1 MARIEWARASQFNW
15 VFDNSG
21 GVKLQEAVAGRYGGG
36 LATVAADGKV
46 RLSLPL
52 PGAGRVYYI
61 RGVWRQET
69 VFGWEGFWAE
79 PSEGDLTNYYL
90 GGTFSNAAGVTII
103 TLGTPLPPG
112 TAVQVYYIYDTPAR
126 SERYEALNIYP
137 CIRRAYRGRDDFTYD
152 FAVDRFLDLMSCLH
166 FAGELQGKDNT
177 PAIRFLWQALMAREN
192 SCQPPLVLDTFER
205 HLWEKGPFLMYRG
218 TTSGAEFQVFRTEAE
233 VGVRNR
239 LLHVKAHLP
248 GLWEGAWFGYGLGW
262 SLLEPPFSTLSR
274 VSFRVKGV
282 AGSTRVHQVAK
293 YGSGSATLVLLGN
306 YQHQERRLFVIQ
318 IQNGG
323 EIGTATYRWSKDGGR
338 TWEEEGVV
346 TGDRQHPVPLDGG
359 LEVAWEGGS
368 GTHFVTG
375 DYWTFW
381 GGEPAEHPRRLLVV
395 LNDASPGTENP
406 WGPEHTFVHALP
418 DRFPELTAFDLPF
431 HQFWRRD
438 NLIDDGDRVRATWG
452 TWHAASQPDQSLI
465 LLYDREE
472 TEEIFGDRY
481 YTQRCLT
488 WNLSES
494 ATAFGAWCGIDPG
507 RCPSQGR
514 STLNFLLK
522 PEISGLSSISI
533 RVKVKDARGSYFYQD
548 KVVQVGVWQ
557 RVSVS
562 LGSLQLESG
571 SLPLTHPLQAVDIGI
586 PSQPPTNG
594 IFLLT
599 DLKFDE
605 HLTFAGASYLRLL
618 EFKIEQQGQELHEW
632 WLDEVGL
639 DLMATDPYPY
649 VPRLAISLTP
659 WGQNPWRGP
668 TLTHYAHPLGPYLAG
683 DTARLDTFLAFLKD
697 AQDGYNNI
705 YSGQKG
711 PLFPVHTRNDLENV
725 PLCGE
730 ENFNRF
736 TWWPR
741 FRDYRKKAVLYL
753 FNGNCQ
759 DSSGSGAHGP
769 TTGVSFT
776 TGLCQPGNTSLVVPG
791 TNIFFSHH
799 PAMNFNQGEVTLTI
813 VFKAPFLTSSA
824 PTLIQ
829 KSSLGKGF
837 LLKQTANNSP
847 AGHFRLINGANLD
860 IPVGNVFDNQWHI
873 LSFVMDLPKRVV
885 YTYRDGSL
893 VSTTS
898 IPFPPDFDNPG
909 LLRFGQWSGTTPGQV
924 DYYSLE
930 RRLISGTEQAARW
943 KIIRGLENGSSYPEA
958 GYALGQYW
966 AFLRLAEYYFVS
978 GDSRAWDLLNPWLAW
993 LDVAGAPD
1001 GSGWKFPLFF
1011 SEFGQAYG
1019 SGYDPGAAAS
1029 LAVGCLYIYMRNG
1042 DSRAG
1047 TWARRILDD
1056 LRVNRQSPEYQY
1068 LYKSDYHYAWLNALV
1083 AHAFGLAVTGRPGQ
1097 AHDFAETQND
1107 RSHFQNMVQKFFV
1120 MSGDSKPNVLNSDL
1134 IPFAFVENTDIWD
1147 YAPHYIMQRQMGS
1160 MEGVVLMLHAAVDW
1174 GLFSGDWSWYET
1186 LKGFILADHRVG
1198 LAPHQISRLSLSRSA
1213 AGVRN
1218 VIRLR
1223 FADFDRNPA
1232 SYAEERE
1239 EAAVRAWGEQVL
1251 DVDCRYGAPVIVED
1265 PETARLIARR
1275 LLTRLSLPWEM
1286 VHLTT
1291 WLEGVRLEVG
1301 DTVALTSDFHGFQG
1315 EEFILFGKTVDL
1327 NRRRVELELARPAPA
1342 RP

>member
-36 LATVAADGKV
+36 LATVAADGTV
-46 RLSLPL
+46 RLSPSL
-52 PGAGRVYYI
+52 PGVGRVYYV

-69 VFGWEGFWAE
+69 VFGWEGFWAD
-79 PSEGDLTNYYL
+79 PSEGDRTNYYL
-90 GGTFSNAAGVTII
+90 GGTFSNGAGVTTI

-112 TAVQVYYIYDTPAR
+112 TPVQVYYIYDTGGR
-126 SERYEALNIYP
+126 SERYEPLNIYP

-166 FAGELQGKDNT
+166 FAGEPQGKDNT
-177 PAIRFLWQALMAREN
+177 PAIRFLWQALLAREH
-192 SCQPPLVLDTFER
+192 SCEPPLMLDTFER
-205 HLWEKGPFLMYRG
+205 QLWEKGPFLMYRG
-218 TTSGAEFQVFRTEAE
+218 TTPGAEFQIFRTEAE

-262 SLLEPPFSTLSR
+262 SLTEPPFSELSR
-274 VSFRVKGV
+274 VSLRVKGA
-282 AGSTRVHQVAK
+282 AGSTRVHQVTK
-293 YGSGSATLVLLGN
+293 YGSGSATLVLSGD
-306 YQHQERRLFVIQ
+306 YQHQERRLFVLQ
-318 IQNGG
+318 IEHGG
-323 EIGTATYRWSKDGGR
+323 EIGTATFRWSKDGGR

-346 TGDRQHPVPLDGG
+346 TGDREHPVPLYGG
-359 LEVAWEGGS
+359 LEVAWEGGA
-368 GTHFVTG
+368 GTHFYSG

-395 LNDASPGTENP
+395 LNDASPGVENP
-406 WGPEHTFVHALP
+406 WGPEHTYVHALP
-418 DRFPELTAFDLPF
+418 DRFPELTAFELPF

-452 TWHAASQPDQSLI
+452 TWHAASQPDQSLL

-488 WNLSES
+488 WNLSEY
-494 ATAFGAWCGIDPG
+494 ATAFGAWCGIDPN
-507 RCPSQGR
+507 RCSSQGR

-522 PEISGLSSISI
+522 PAIPGLSSISI

-562 LGSLQLESG
+562 LSSLQLESG

-594 IFLLT
+594 TFLLT

-605 HLTFAGASYLRLL
+605 HLSFAGASYLRLL
-618 EFKIEQQGQELHEW
+618 ECKIEQQGRELHEW

-639 DLMATDPYPY
+639 DLMAADPYPY
-649 VPRLAISLTP
+649 VPRLAISLNP
-659 WGQNPWRGP
+659 WGQNSWRGP

-683 DTARLDTFLAFLKD
+683 DTERLDTFLTFLKD
-697 AQDGYNNI
+697 AQDTYNAT
-705 YSGQKG
+705 YYGQKG
-711 PLFPVHTRNDLENV
+711 PIFPVHTRNDLENV
-725 PLCGE
+725 HLCGE
-730 ENFNRF
+730 ENFNQF
-736 TWWPR
+736 TWWPKY
-741 FRDYRKKAVLYL
+741 RDYRKKALFYL
-753 FNGNCQ
+753 FNGNFQ
-759 DSSGSGAHGP
+759 DSSGNGVHGP
-769 TTGVSFT
+769 SSGPTYTAGIS
-776 TGLCQPGNTSLVVPG
+776 QPGNTSLELAGIPYNL
-791 TNIFFSHH
+791 THNPI
-799 PAMNFNQGEVTLTI
+799 MNFNQGGITLT
-813 VFKAPFLTSSA
+813 VLFKAPVVSTTPRLVS
-824 PTLIQ
+824 
-829 KSSLGKGF
+829 KSGIGKGWGI
-837 LLKQTANNSP
+837 QAAANSSP
-847 AGHFRLINGANLD
+847 HLILRLINGSNYDVQVSNA
-860 IPVGNVFDNQWHI
+860 IDNQWH
-873 LSFVMDLPKRVV
+873 LVSFVLDLPNRLV
-885 YTYRDGSL
+885 YAYKDGVL
-893 VSTTS
+893 VNTGS
-898 IPFPPDFDNPG
+898 IPFDPDFDNTSS
-909 LLRFGQWSGTTPGQV
+909 LRFGTWASATPAHLDMFLQ
-924 DYYSLE
+924 E
-930 RRLISGTEQAARW
+930 QRLVSATEQAARW
-943 KIIRGLENGSSYPEA
+943 NIIRGLENGSDYPEA
-958 GYALGQYW
+958 GYGLGQYW

-978 GDSRAWDLLNPWLAW
+978 GDSRAWNILNPWLDW
-993 LDVAGAPD
+993 LNIAGQAD
-1001 GSGWKFPLFF
+1001 GSGWKFPLYF

-1019 SGYDPGAAAS
+1019 TGYDPGAAAS

-1056 LRVNRQSPEYQY
+1056 LRLNRQSPTYQY

-1083 AHAFGLAVTGRPGQ
+1083 AHAFGLAVTGRPG
-1097 AHDFAETQND
+1097 AAYTFSSTEAD
-1107 RSHFQNMVQKFFV
+1107 RTHFQNMVQKFFA
-1120 MSGDSKPNVLNSDL
+1120 MAGDEKPNVLNADL
-1134 IPFAFVENTDIWD
+1134 IPFAAVEDADIWD

-1186 LKGFILADHRVG
+1186 LVGFILADHRVG
-1198 LAPHQISRLSLSRSA
+1198 LGPHQIIRLSFSRSA

-1232 SYAEERE
+1232 SYVEERDA
-1239 EAAVRAWGEQVL
+1239 AAVQACGESAL

-1265 PETARLIARR
+1265 PETARLIAKR
-1275 LLTRLSLPWEM
+1275 LLKRLSLPWEM

-1315 EEFILFGKTVDL
+1315 EEFTLFGKTVDL
-1327 NRRRVELELARPAPA
+1327 NRRRVELELARPAKTLS
-1342 RP
+1342 